1 VSDLGLALAAAGTVV
16 ACAAG
21 VGSVACVGARS
32 WSAGE
37 RWVLRLVAGIGLL
50 PLLQIAA
57 HELIGLRA
65 RPWVALALGG
75 AGITLAA
82 VQERRW
88 RRSSAPTAAD
98 LPLALVLAIGLL
110 FSALTGLLGQP
121 GFEGLDPWGHAFGA
135 AYLADIGVLR
145 QPDPGFPLIHYVDAY
160 PPLYDLLLALP
171 VGLLGVVSPA
181 VKGAAA
187 LLVAVAPLAVWLLA
201 RRLRQ
206 DERYATVACL
216 LYALLPSAVPH
227 HPWGHSLA
235 VVLLL
240 GTLIAALELRRE
252 PRFGI
257 ALAATCGGLVLAA
270 PSQGLK
276 GAAMLLATAV
286 VAAAFDRRWFLRLLA
301 AGAGGMALA
310 AIWLLPAASRAG
322 FEPTRLT
329 RAMQAPELRRADDPV
344 FALPEGQEAPRP
356 WMTKPLDRFGAA
368 DVLFFRPHP
377 WLLRLVGEMRVNFPV
392 PAGLG
397 LPLLLL
403 GITGLLP
410 ERGRPLE
417 PARALAM
424 VWLAVAALLTF
435 GAPLGIQL
443 FPWRSWLL
451 LAPTAAL
458 VGARGALRLAAARGR
473 WWLAFP
479 VVAITG
485 AGAALAF
492 DLHLGRV
499 LPQLARPAWL
509 VVILAASAWTCWSA
523 RSLSGRRQGVTVTLM
538 LLAHLVVAGPVRA
551 ASLLEQAAPRV
562 FYDRLE
568 HRSYLELA
576 VRLPRSARVW
586 PLSGGLRFEV
596 VTGLDLGCTPFRAEE
611 VDLARRCT
619 LGDPPPPEALVRQI
633 AALGYRFVVLD
644 PSCAEIQGH
653 RGDPQGDERLRAALD
668 ACPGLKPVLVHV
680 PEWGDGAPF
689 VVWEIAASPP
699 LAADLHGVVGGRP
712 GADVGRGPH
721 LVGAVGG

>member
-1 VSDLGLALAAAGTVV
+1 MSDLALALAAAGTVV
-16 ACAAG
+16 VCAAG

-37 RWVLRLVAGIGLL
+37 RWVLRLVAGLGLL

-57 HELIGLRA
+57 HELVGLRA
-65 RPWVALALGG
+65 QPWVALALGG

-88 RRSSAPTAAD
+88 LSGSAPTALD
-98 LPLALVLAIGLL
+98 LPLALVLAVGLL
-110 FSALTGLLGQP
+110 VSALTGLLGQP

-135 AYLADIGVLR
+135 SYLADVGVLR

-171 VGLLGVVSPA
+171 VGLLGVVAPS
-181 VKGAAA
+181 VNGVAA

-201 RRLRQ
+201 RRLWE
-206 DERYATVACL
+206 DERCAAVACV

-240 GTLIAALELRRE
+240 GSLIAALELRRE

-257 ALAATCGGLVLAA
+257 ALAVTCGALVLAA
-270 PSQGLK
+270 PSQGIK
-276 GAAMLLATAV
+276 GAAMLLATTA
-286 VAAAFDRRWFLRLLA
+286 VAAAFDRRWFVRLLA

-356 WMTKPLDRFGAA
+356 WIAKPLDRFGVE
-368 DVLFFRPHP
+368 DLLFFRPHP
-377 WLLRLVGEMRVNFPV
+377 WLLRLVGEKRVNAPV

-403 GITGLLP
+403 GLAGVVP
-410 ERGRPLE
+410 ERRRPPG
-417 PARALAM
+417 PASVLAV
-424 VWLAVAALLTF
+424 VWLGVAALLTF
-435 GAPLGIQL
+435 GAPLGVRL

-451 LAPTAAL
+451 LAPCAAL

-473 WWLAFP
+473 WWLALP
-479 VVAITG
+479 VAAL
-485 AGAALAF
+485 AGAALALAF
-492 DLHLGRV
+492 DLRYGRMAPHL
-499 LPQLARPAWL
+499 LQPAWL
-509 VVILAASAWTCWSA
+509 VVLLAATVWALRAA
-523 RSLSGRRQGVTVTLM
+523 RALGGGRQGLM
-538 LLAHLVVAGPVRA
+538 VALAVACHLVVAGPVRA
-551 ASLLEQAAPRV
+551 ASLLDPAPPRV

-576 VRLPRSARVW
+576 DRLPRGARVW
-586 PLSGGLRFEV
+586 PLSGGMRFEI

-619 LGDPPPPEALVRQI
+619 LGEPPAPEALVRQL

-644 PSCAEIQGH
+644 PSFGEIQKR
-653 RGDPQGDERLRAALD
+653 RGDPGAVAHQRRALD
-668 ACPGLKPVLVHV
+668 AHPGLRPVLERV
-680 PEWGDGAPF
+680 PERVHGAPF
-689 VVWEIAASPP
+689 VVWA
-699 LAADLHGVVGGRP
+699 
-712 GADVGRGPH
+712 
-721 LVGAVGG
+721 LVP